1 MSSINR
7 NQARCDY
14 GPKKRPCRFALVR
27 RGSGSVPSQRLA
39 SVGRQSRV
47 IPFGQRS
54 PHSHI
59 RPRICTDAPD
69 DGKAEGKEASSP
81 STTSSAAEE
90 NSLDADPDSFRAA
103 VDLKQQGNVLAEQ
116 SQ

>member
-1 MSSINR
+1 MAQKTPVSFRLGSSR
-7 NQARCDY
+7 KR
-14 GPKKRPCRFALVR
+14 KRPEPALGFGRPTVTCHSVR
-27 RGSGSVPSQRLA
+27 PAVS
-39 SVGRQSRV
+39 
-47 IPFGQRS
+47 
-54 PHSHI
+54 HSHI

-69 DGKAEGKEASSP
+69 DGTAEGKEASSP

-116 SQ
+116 SR